1 MTGFASWLG
10 QHLYYKSPE
19 EYINLN
25 QSEKFGAYK
34 TLIIH
39 LSFKT
44 IGGIKYDNY
53 NGVITID
60 IDIDSIDV
68 EDHLKEELLKL

>member
-1 MTGFASWLG
+1 MYLV
-10 QHLYYKSPE
+10 
-19 EYINLN
+19 
-25 QSEKFGAYK
+25 
-34 TLIIH
+34 
-39 LSFKT
+39 LSNCIWRNKFKT

-68 EDHLKEELLKL
+68 EDLWLELRFLCTNGSDLL